1 MKKMM
6 TSTAP
11 PQTDVITRTL
21 KTTGFLLLLV
31 LAIGPV
37 YFDFYDCLAV
47 VSTGV
52 WSMVNLLFLSAL
64 VRAAIRPGPVDK
76 LRVAGLA
83 LLKFPLLYLSGY
95 FLITLPVFRAVPI
108 LIGLSSVLAVIILKA
123 MGRAIIGW
131 NETDEAGSQEAA

>member
-1 MKKMM
+1 MKK
-6 TSTAP
+6 TIPTP
-11 PQTDVITRTL
+11 PPETDLITRTL

-31 LAIGPV
+31 LAIGPL
-37 YFDFYDCLAV
+37 YFDLYDCLAV

-76 LRVAGLA
+76 FRVAGLA

-95 FLITLPVFRAVPI
+95 FLITLPIFRIVPV
-108 LIGLSSVLAVIILKA
+108 LIGLSSVLAVVSLKA
-123 MGRAIIGW
+123 MGRAIIGFH
-131 NETDEAGSQEAA
+131 ETGEPGSQEAA

>member
-1 MKKMM
+1 M
-6 TSTAP
+6 TSTRTP
-11 PQTDVITRTL
+11 ETDIISRTL

-31 LAIGPV
+31 LAIGPL

-52 WSMVNLLFLSAL
+52 WSMVNLLFLTAL

-95 FLITLPVFRAVPI
+95 FLITLPVFRVVPI
-108 LIGLSSVLAVIILKA
+108 LVGLSSVLAVVSLKA
-123 MGRAIIGW
+123 MGRAIMGFQ
-131 NETDEAGSQEAA
+131 EAGEPDSQEAA